1 MLLFKKG
8 LIIFTI
14 GMISA
19 LVPFG
24 WFGALFGTPS
34 VLLATLMLLFVFAI
48 LMLSTNVVSS
58 MLKRIK

>member
-24 WFGALFGTPS
+24 LFGALFGTPS
-34 VLLATLMLLFVFAI
+34 VLLATLMLLFVFKKEF
-48 LMLSTNVVSS
+48 SS
-58 MLKRIK
+58 EKE

>member
-1 MLLFKKG
+1 MPLFKKE

-14 GMISA
+14 GMIST

-34 VLLATLMLLFVFAI
+34 VLLATLMLLFVFKKE
-48 LMLSTNVVSS
+48 LSSE
-58 MLKRIK
+58 KE